1 MLNNPD
7 KVKKNLLVLFIV
19 FLPWIA
25 PAQVSTPVQ
34 RSEVI
39 EKIGDNKYYIHYVQ
53 QGQTLQ
59 AISEAYN
66 ISAEKIIRENAEL
79 KRDINPGDVIRIP
92 FSSQAVI
99 KLNEPKSENSGTQ
112 GSEVSH
118 TVLTGETLYR
128 IARIYNISV
137 SDLIKANQD
146 IETVKVGQVLVIPLM
161 GTSASG
167 TETTAKTTA
176 GSNETTGNIT
186 ISRVNEQST
195 KKSYS
200 DDNSEYY
207 IVKQGETLY
216 SISQRFGISITEIE
230 ALNPELVNGLK
241 AGQTLKIKHQEP
253 KVNIHYTEVQDTTV
267 SYIYH
272 RVRRSETMYSLSK
285 KYNIPGDHILKYNP
299 QAAGGIKANQVLQIP
314 VYTITTRRVMKEE
327 PVPEPVESKI
337 EVLNQSS
344 SMDCNSLYPDE
355 KVYNIA
361 LMIPFFLDS
370 YDDDHYYDSE
380 SYVQGSESKKSFEF
394 MQFYFGSLLAIDSLS
409 KLGFR
414 SEVYVYD
421 VNNTPKSLDDVMRK
435 PELKKMDL
443 IIGPLYS
450 GSFERVANFAREHE
464 ISIVNPLSLRN
475 DFLKNNPYAIKAQ
488 PSKDAQAM
496 LVASYINESLPEHN
510 IVIVRQFTYSNSD
523 FANVL
528 KQELENK
535 SVQEVIY
542 LRDSI
547 AGITRKLDK
556 NKENVVIGLS
566 DDKVFVID
574 LVRKLNDI
582 RANYNITCFG
592 LEEWK
597 EFSLESEHMVNLN
610 LHLISDNFTNFDT
623 EPVKQF
629 ITSFRNKFNAEPIP
643 ERFAFAAFDISWY
656 FLSALYKFGNNFMDC
671 LPSYK
676 YRGLQLMFDFEPTAV
691 HGMENKGLT
700 ICKLDNYKRVEMYP
714 ANQQ

>member
-1 MLNNPD
+1 MINNSD
-7 KVKKNLLVLFIV
+7 KVKNFFLLLFIV
-19 FLPWIA
+19 FFPWIA
-25 PAQVSTPVQ
+25 PAQVSTSVQ

-59 AISEAYN
+59 AISEVYN
-66 ISAEKIIRENAEL
+66 ISTEKIIRENAEL
-79 KRDINPGDVIRIP
+79 KRDIKPGDVIRIP
-92 FSSQAVI
+92 FSSQAAI
-99 KLNEPKSENSGTQ
+99 KVHQPKSESSGTQ
-112 GSEVSH
+112 SPGVSH
-118 TVLTGETLYR
+118 TVLKGETLYG
-128 IARIYNISV
+128 IARLYNISV
-137 SDLIKANQD
+137 SDLVKANQN
-146 IETVKVGQVLVIPLM
+146 IETVKVDQVLVIPLM
-161 GTSASG
+161 GISASG
-167 TETTAKTTA
+167 TETIAKTTD

-186 ISRVNEQST
+186 ISRVNEHST
-195 KKSYS
+195 EKSYS
-200 DDNSEYY
+200 NDNSEYY
-207 IVKQGETLY
+207 TVKQGETLY
-216 SISQRFGISITEIE
+216 SISQRFGISIAELE

-253 KVNIHYTEVQDTTV
+253 KVNKQYTEVQDTTV

-272 RVRRSETMYSLSK
+272 RVRRSETMYRLSK
-285 KYNIPGDHILKYNP
+285 KYNVPSDHILKYNP

-327 PVPEPVESKI
+327 PVTVPVKPKI
-337 EVLNQSS
+337 EVLEQSR
-344 SMDCNSLYPDE
+344 SMDCNSIHPDE

-380 SYVQGSESKKSFEF
+380 FYVQGAESKKSFEF
-394 MQFYFGSLLAIDSLS
+394 MQFYYGSLLAIDSLS

-421 VNNTPKSLDDVMRK
+421 INNTPKSLDDVLIK
-435 PELKKMDL
+435 SEFKKIDL

-450 GSFERVANFAREHE
+450 GSFDRVASFAREHK

-510 IVIVRQFTYSNSD
+510 IVIVKQFTYSNLE

-528 KQELENK
+528 KQELKNK

-547 AGITRKLDK
+547 AGITRKLDE

-592 LEEWK
+592 FEEWK
-597 EFSLESEHMVNLN
+597 EFSLESEHIVNLN
-610 LHLISDNFTNFDT
+610 LHLISDNFTNFDS
-623 EPVKQF
+623 EQVKHF

-656 FLSALYKFGNNFMDC
+656 FLSALYKFGNDFMDC

-676 YRGLQLMFDFEPTAV
+676 YRGLQLMFDFEITAV
-691 HGMENKGLT
+691 NGLENKGLM
-700 ICKLDNYKRVEMYP
+700 IYKLDNYKRVEVYP

>member
-1 MLNNPD
+1 M
-7 KVKKNLLVLFIV
+7 KKNLLLLLVV

-34 RSEVI
+34 RSDVI

-59 AISEAYN
+59 TISEAYN
-66 ISAEKIIRENAEL
+66 ITTEKILRENAEL
-79 KRDINPGDVIRIP
+79 KRDIKPGDVIRIP
-92 FSSQAVI
+92 FSSQAAI
-99 KLNEPKSENSGTQ
+99 KVNQPKSESFGTPSP
-112 GSEVSH
+112 GVSH
-118 TVLTGETLYR
+118 TVLKGETLYG
-128 IARIYNISV
+128 IARLYNISV
-137 SDLIKANQD
+137 GDLIKANQD
-146 IETVKVGQVLVIPLM
+146 IETVKVGQVLVIPLTE
-161 GTSASG
+161 TSASV
-167 TETTAKTTA
+167 TETSAKTTA
-176 GSNETTGNIT
+176 VSNETTGNIT
-186 ISRVNEQST
+186 ISRVNEQGAE
-195 KKSYS
+195 KSYS
-200 DDNSEYY
+200 DDNPEYY
-207 IVKQGETLY
+207 TVKQGETLY
-216 SISQRFGISITEIE
+216 SISQRFGISIAELET
-230 ALNPELVNGLK
+230 LNPELVNGLK

-253 KVNIHYTEVQDTTV
+253 KAKIQYSEVQDTTV
-267 SYIYH
+267 TYIYH
-272 RVRRSETMYSLSK
+272 RVHRRETLYSLSK
-285 KYNIPGDHILKYNP
+285 KYNVPGDHILKYNP

-327 PVPEPVESKI
+327 PVTAPVKSEI
-337 EVLNQSS
+337 EVLERSKL
-344 SMDCNSLYPDE
+344 MDCNSLHPDE

-370 YDDDHYYDSE
+370 YDDDYFYDSE
-380 SYVQGSESKKSFEF
+380 SESYAQSSESKKSFEF

-414 SEVYVYD
+414 SEIYVYD

-450 GSFERVANFAREHE
+450 GSFERVASFAREHK
-464 ISIVNPLSLRN
+464 ISIVNPLSLRS

-510 IVIVRQFTYSNSD
+510 VIIVRQFTYSNSE
-523 FANVL
+523 FASVL
-528 KQELENK
+528 KQELKNK

-556 NKENVVIGLS
+556 NKGNLVIGLS
-566 DDKVFVID
+566 NDKVFVID

-582 RANYNITCFG
+582 RADYNITCFG

-610 LHLISDNFTNFDT
+610 LHLISDNFTDFDS
-623 EPVKQF
+623 EQVKKF
-629 ITSFRNKFNAEPIP
+629 ILSFRNKFNAEPIP

-691 HGMENKGLT
+691 NGMENKGLT
-700 ICKLDNYKRVEMYP
+700 ICKLDNYKRVEVYP